1 MMTFSPPFKPKPNEM
16 MDCDRSRIDN
26 IVRQRDIIL
35 VNDNLESHAFQRG
48 VHRVF
53 YNTTQALVD
62 HFGSSVLICSST
74 LYPDLKGKQ
83 YLVPRIPGR
92 LANYFYRRYPIHATM
107 VSIVSA
113 FERPRVIYNPFYNP
127 LRTQIPQIYTVYDM
141 IFERF
146 PNYFSSRIARRHIKQ
161 KLHCFKTGALLLA
174 ISENTAR
181 DILRFYPEI
190 NPEKIIIIHLG
201 VESVFFESPEPL
213 VSSRPYFLFAGRRS
227 LYKNFL
233 SLVHAYAR
241 SGLAEDYDL
250 RVFSPDGPCFEPEEQ
265 KLIAH
270 YGLEK
275 HILLAHSPNDR
286 QVRDLYAGA
295 TALIYPSVYEG
306 FGLPVLEAMASGTIV
321 AASNT
326 SSLPEIG
333 GDVALYFDPY
343 NIDDLAQV
351 MMRITTLSE
360 HARRELIDR
369 GRRHSR
375 KYTWERFRM
384 RTVEVF
390 RRFLQAE

>member
-1 MMTFSPPFKPKPNEM
+1 M
-16 MDCDRSRIDN
+16 SRDHSQIDN
-26 IVRQRDIIL
+26 IVRQRNIIL
-35 VNDNLESHAFQRG
+35 VNDNLESHTLQRG
-48 VHRVF
+48 VYRVF

-62 HFGSSVLICSST
+62 HFGSSVLICSSKP
-74 LYPDLKGKQ
+74 YPDLESKH
-83 YLVPRIPGR
+83 YRVPRIPGIPGR
-92 LANYFYRRYPIHATM
+92 IANYFHATM

-113 FERPRVIYNPFYNP
+113 FEKPRVIYNPYYNP

-146 PNYFSSRIARRHIKQ
+146 PNYFSPNSRHIKQ
-161 KLHCFKTGALLLA
+161 KFHCFKTAALLLA
-174 ISENTAR
+174 ISENTAH

-190 NPEKIIIIHLG
+190 DPGKIITIHLG

-213 VSSRPYFLFAGRRS
+213 ASPRPYFLFAGRRS

-241 SGLAEDYDL
+241 SGLAENYDL
-250 RVFSPDGPCFEPEEQ
+250 RVFSPDGPSFEPEEQ
-265 KLIAH
+265 KLITY

-275 HILLAHSPNDR
+275 HILLVHSPNDR

-295 TALIYPSVYEG
+295 TALIYPSLYEG

-333 GDVALYFDPY
+333 GDAALYFNPY
-343 NIDDLAQV
+343 NIDNIAQV
-351 MMRITTLSE
+351 MISITTLPQQT
-360 HARRELIDR
+360 RRELIEH

-375 KYTWERFRM
+375 KYTWEHFKM